1 VSVLSGGAAQGLL
14 EALADEFERQTGYTI
29 AGSFGAVGAMREK
42 LLAGAPADL
51 LILTCAMI
59 ADLARQG
66 HLDAAASQD
75 IGIVRTALAAPAGDP
90 VPKVDTPAAL
100 ARALGAAT
108 SLYFPDPQRAT
119 AGIHFAKVLAEL
131 GLSGPALA
139 QKAQIH
145 ANGTA
150 AMHALARAG
159 GRGALGCTQA
169 TEILRTPGVE
179 LIGPLPAPFALATV
193 YTVGVSAA
201 APAPGPARALLRL
214 LTAPGSEGLRA
225 RLGFEPLCLSAPPG
239 SGP

>member
-1 VSVLSGGAAQGLL
+1 MQVSVLSGGAAQGLL
-14 EALADEFERQTGYTI
+14 EALADEFKRQTGYAI

-51 LILTCAMI
+51 LILTSAMI

-66 HLDAAASQD
+66 RLDAAASQD
-75 IGIVRTALAAPAGDP
+75 IGIVHTALAAPAGDP
-90 VPKVDTPAAL
+90 APKVDTPAAL

-131 GLSGPALA
+131 GISGPALA
-139 QKAQIH
+139 EKAQIH

-150 AMHALARAG
+150 AMHALARAS

-169 TEILRTPGVE
+169 REILSTPGVE

-193 YTVGVSAA
+193 YTIGVSAA
-201 APAPGPARALLRL
+201 APAPGPARALASL
-214 LTAPGSEGLRA
+214 LTAPGSESLRA
-225 RLGFEPLCLSAPPG
+225 RLGFEPL
-239 SGP
+239 

>member
-1 VSVLSGGAAQGLL
+1 MQVSVLSGGAAQGLL
-14 EALADEFERQTGYTI
+14 EALADEFERQTGYAI

-51 LILTCAMI
+51 LILTSAMI

-66 HLDAAASQD
+66 RLDAAASKD

-90 VPKVDTPAAL
+90 APKVDTPAAL

-139 QKAQIH
+139 EKAQIH

-150 AMHALARAG
+150 AMHALARVG
-159 GRGALGCTQA
+159 SRGALGCTQA
-169 TEILRTPGVE
+169 TEILSTPGVE

-193 YTVGVSAA
+193 YTIGVSAA
-201 APAPGPARALLRL
+201 APAPGPARALVGL
-214 LTAPGSEGLRA
+214 LTAPGSESLRA
-225 RLGFEPLCLSAPPG
+225 RLGFEPL
-239 SGP
+239 